1 MEELINRIRAEGKHV
16 GRGILKVDSFLNH
29 QVDPVLMKK
38 VGEEFARR
46 FAAIGATK
54 VLTAETSGIAPAL
67 ATATALGIPVIF
79 ARKSR
84 PLTMPGQ
91 AYREMTFSPTH
102 DREAVPLLVSPEFL
116 AATDRILIID
126 DFLSTAQT
134 ILALTRIVAK
144 AGAQVV
150 GIGTVIE
157 KAFEKGREA
166 LKNLN
171 VPIESLAIIEK
182 LDNGGFVFKE

>member
-171 VPIESLAIIEK
+171 VPLESLAIIEK